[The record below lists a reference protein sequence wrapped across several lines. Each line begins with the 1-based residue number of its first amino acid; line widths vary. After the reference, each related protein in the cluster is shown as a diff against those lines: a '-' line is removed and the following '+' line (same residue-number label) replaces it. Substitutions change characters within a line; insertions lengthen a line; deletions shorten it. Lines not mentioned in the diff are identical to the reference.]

1 MLILSVDD
9 NLEDVI
15 SPDHDA
21 CKFLATILHPCHLI
35 VAEITGL
42 YSGFDYTHL
51 DT

>member
-21 CKFLATILHPCHLI
+21 CKFLAIHPCHLI

>member
-21 CKFLATILHPCHLI
+21 CKFLAILHPCHLI